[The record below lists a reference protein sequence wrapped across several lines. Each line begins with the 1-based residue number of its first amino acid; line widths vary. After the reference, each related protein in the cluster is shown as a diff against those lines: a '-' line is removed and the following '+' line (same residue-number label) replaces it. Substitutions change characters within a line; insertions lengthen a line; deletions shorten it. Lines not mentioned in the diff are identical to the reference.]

1 MADNTELHGCF
12 QKAYLESDPTRK
24 KELLQ
29 KEMNAEWTTVFK
41 IGKSSYSAKAS
52 KTTAWAK
59 QLRILYSCLHGGHGI
74 CN

>member
-1 MADNTELHGCF
+1 MADNTELHRRF
-12 QKAYLESDPTRK
+12 QEAYIEIDPMRR

-52 KTTAWAK
+52 KTTTWAE
-59 QLRILYSCLHGGHGI
+59 
-74 CN
+74 

>member
-1 MADNTELHGCF
+1 MAHNTELHRRF
-12 QKAYLESDPTRK
+12 QKAYLESDPTRR

-52 KTTAWAK
+52 KIPAWAE
-59 QLRILYSCLHGGHGI
+59 
-74 CN
+74 

>member
-1 MADNTELHGCF
+1 MADNTELHRRF
-12 QKAYLESDPTRK
+12 QKAYLESDPTRR

-52 KTTAWAK
+52 KTTALAE
-59 QLRILYSCLHGGHGI
+59 
-74 CN
+74 